1 MNETRFDNPNELS
14 FEKPSIED
22 GIAIWRLVGDSKPLD
37 LNSPYNYLL
46 LCKHFSET
54 CVVARNGRRLCGFI
68 SAYLHPQ
75 KPDTIFV
82 WQVAVHL
89 HGRKCRVGSRMLQ
102 ALLKRD
108 VCRNVRFLETTVS
121 PSNKPSRGLF
131 YSLARDLHAT
141 VNEELFMSRE
151 DFGQTDHE
159 EEVLLQVGPFQL
171 NNQEMID

>member
-1 MNETRFDNPNELS
+1 
-14 FEKPSIED
+14 
-22 GIAIWRLVGDSKPLD
+22 
-37 LNSPYNYLL
+37 
-46 LCKHFSET
+46 
-54 CVVARNGRRLCGFI
+54 
-68 SAYLHPQ
+68 
-75 KPDTIFV
+75 
-82 WQVAVHL
+82 
-89 HGRKCRVGSRMLQ
+89 MLQ